1 MRRRAQQ
8 SPSDSVGR
16 LSSDATSANPM
27 TIEQRISRARAVAES
42 DVAAKLCAAA
52 EKRTGRPRLIPL
64 PGILAAYIFHAS
76 GQPHTMTTSGVCRS
90 LKALTPPQRS
100 GLGIPRDLQ
109 VKYKRVHSGWH
120 AICRIV
126 EVGVLVDHDHEL
138 DLEPA
143 TGEMLP
149 CPVGCPFE
157 PVDLDHIA
165 TLLIQASLPPE
176 FERPTAV
183 AIDGTD
189 VESFARAHKPQL
201 DAHGRKV
208 YSFDR
213 DARWGHR
220 TATNRRPTEHF
231 FGYEAHLATY
241 APTVGASPVPQVAAG
256 LALRPGIRD
265 RITAC
270 LNIVDTLP
278 PFTEILLDRGY
289 TTAKGNRLAGPLRDR
304 DLTLTMDLHKTQR
317 VVRPGPD
324 MGMLWVDGAL
334 FTSALPE
341 TLRQLEPPA
350 PGMTAGEKARRREAF
365 DAREPYRFV
374 PHGKRNRRR
383 GTQRFRGPAVEG
395 HPFKVR
401 CPNTPAS
408 MRMPHTI
415 PTTTCTTH
423 EPCGCGKTITV
434 HDSELERDRQHHPW
448 QSTRWALSFNRRS
461 LVEGIIGANR
471 FQNLNVNRGFFRMT
485 GLVATG
491 MLLAVT
497 LIGHN
502 LVRLHAWHTVR
513 GRAEPWQ
520 VHLGEPVDHR
530 PLDKAT
536 RTRGRR
542 TRPGA

>member
-1 MRRRAQQ
+1 MRRRVQR

-16 LSSDATSANPM
+16 VSSNATSANPM
-27 TIEQRISRARAVAES
+27 TIEQRISRARAVAAS

-64 PGILAAYIFHAS
+64 PGILAAFIFHAS

-90 LKALTPPQRS
+90 LKPSQRS
-100 GLGIPRDLQ
+100 SLGIPRGLQ
-109 VKYKRVHSGWH
+109 VKYKRVHSGWR
-120 AICRIV
+120 AICRVVI
-126 EVGVLVDHDHEL
+126 VGVLVDHDHEL
-138 DLEPA
+138 NIEQA
-143 TGEMLP
+143 TGEMRP

-157 PVDLDHIA
+157 PVDLDQAA

-176 FERPTAV
+176 FERPPAI

-189 VESFARAHKPQL
+189 VESFARAHEPQQ
-201 DAHGRKV
+201 DARGRKV

-278 PFTEILLDRGY
+278 HFTEILLDRGY

-317 VVRPGPD
+317 VVRPGPAL
-324 MGMLWVDGAL
+324 GMVWVDGAL

-415 PTTTCTTH
+415 PTTTCTKD

-513 GRAEPWQ
+513 GRPEPWQ
-520 VHLGEPVDHR
+520 VHLGEPVDDR

-542 TRPGA
+542 KRPGD

>member
-1 MRRRAQQ
+1 VSRLRRSAQ
-8 SPSDSVGR
+8 SIAGR
-16 LSSDATSANPM
+16 LSSDATPANPM
-27 TIEQRISRARAVAES
+27 TDEQRIARAVA
-42 DVAAKLCAAA
+42 VANSEIAVKLCAAA
-52 EKRTGRPRLIPL
+52 ERRTGRPRLIPL
-64 PGILAAYIFHAS
+64 PGVLAAYIFHAS
-76 GQPHTMTTSGVCRS
+76 GEPHTMTTSAVCRS
-90 LKALTPPQRS
+90 VKKLKPRQRAA
-100 GLGIPRDLQ
+100 LGIPKRMQ
-109 VKYKRVHSGWH
+109 VKYKRMHSGWR
-120 AICRIV
+120 AIKRVV
-126 EVGVLVDHDHEL
+126 EHGVLVDHDHDL
-138 DLEPA
+138 DVDLD
-143 TGEMLP
+143 TGEVLA
-149 CPVGCPFE
+149 CPEGCPFE
-157 PVDLDHIA
+157 QISLDVLL

-176 FERPTAV
+176 FERPPAV

-189 VESFARAHKPQL
+189 VESFARAHKRQI
-201 DAHGRKV
+201 DAHGRSF

-220 TATNRRPTEHF
+220 TGTHRRPTEHF
-231 FGYEAHLATY
+231 LGYEGHVGTY
-241 APTVGASPVPQVAAG
+241 APAAGGEPIPQVAAG
-256 LALRPGIRD
+256 LAMRPGNRD

-278 PFTEILLDRGY
+278 TCTETLLDRAY

-304 DLTLTMDLHKTQR
+304 DITLTMDLHKTQR
-317 VVRPGPD
+317 VVRPGPTA
-324 MGMLWVDGAL
+324 GMLWVDGSL
-334 FTSALPE
+334 YSSALPE
-341 TLRQLEPPA
+341 KLRTLEPPE

-374 PHGKRNRRR
+374 AHGKRNKKR
-383 GTQRFRGPAVEG
+383 GAQRFRGPAVEG

-415 PTTTCTTH
+415 PTTTCVAG
-423 EPCGCGKTITV
+423 EACGCGKTITFA
-434 HDSELERDRQHHPW
+434 DSDLERDRQHHPW

-461 LVEGIIGANR
+461 LIEGLFGANR
-471 FQNLNVNRGFFRMT
+471 FQRLSVNRGFFRQT

-491 MLLAVT
+491 MLLAIT

-513 GRAEPWQ
+513 GRPEPWQ
-520 VHLGEPVDHR
+520 VHLGEPVDDR

-542 TRPGA
+542 KQQQA